1 MMDNGLLNESDKITK
16 DNIARVLWNMEFDPD
31 KIPKNVLECLSSDK
45 NSPKMF
51 AERMKYRR
59 HREIYS

>member
-1 MMDNGLLNESDKITK
+1 MMDNGLLNELDEITK

-45 NSPKMF
+45 NSPQNVCRKN
-51 AERMKYRR
+51 EVSSSQGN
-59 HREIYS
+59 I

>member
-1 MMDNGLLNESDKITK
+1 MMDNGLLNELDGITK

-45 NSPKMF
+45 NSPPNVCRKNGVSSSQGN
-51 AERMKYRR
+51 
-59 HREIYS
+59 I